1 MGDFEKTG
9 AGNFEGVK
17 YRGILKTNA
26 GYFEKGRKKGEGTNA
41 DDFGERMR
49 GFGKNHKFVKRWNL
63 LQTNG
68 WRSLT
73 AQLFIAL

>member
-26 GYFEKGRKKGEGTNA
+26 GYFEKGRKRERGQNA
-41 DDFGERMR
+41 DDFEKQTR
-49 GFGKNHKFVKRWNL
+49 GFGKKTKICKKMEL
-63 LQTNG
+63 ITN
-68 WRSLT
+68 
-73 AQLFIAL
+73 

>member
-1 MGDFEKTG
+1 VRGI
-9 AGNFEGVK
+9 FEGVK
-17 YRGILKTNA
+17 QRVILKTNS

-41 DDFGERMR
+41 DDFEEQTR
-49 GFGKNHKFVKRWNL
+49 GFGKNQKFVKRWNL
-63 LQTNG
+63 LLTNG